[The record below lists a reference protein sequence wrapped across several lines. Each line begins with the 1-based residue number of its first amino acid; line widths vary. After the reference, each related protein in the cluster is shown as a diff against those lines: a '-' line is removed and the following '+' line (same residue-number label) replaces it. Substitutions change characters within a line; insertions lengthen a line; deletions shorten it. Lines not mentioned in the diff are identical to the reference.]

1 MERLRSIVRVVTTP
15 PKERPAAPSA
25 RPRGRPPRVG
35 RDDVIESAAELF
47 ARRGYRN
54 TTLAAIAKSIGVTD
68 ASVLHYF
75 DTKLAILEA
84 VLSRD
89 EEPGNVEFLD
99 LIEPGGLQALRQL
112 SGWGAVMEKNVQ
124 STRLLIVL
132 SAEALS
138 EGSELHGRF
147 EQRYRYVRR
156 RLIAAIQRGVDA
168 GEIRADVDAE
178 HEATSVL
185 AFLDGLRLQWFYAN
199 GDLSLEDHLRA
210 FVEHMI
216 ERIAAGGSRRR
227 VRSRRA

>member
-1 MERLRSIVRVVTTP
+1 MSREEILD
-15 PKERPAAPSA
+15 A
-25 RPRGRPPRVG
+25 
-35 RDDVIESAAELF
+35 AAELF

-54 TTLAAIAKSIGVTD
+54 TTLAAIAKAVGVTD

-75 DTKLAILEA
+75 DSKLAILEA

-89 EEPGNVEFLD
+89 EEPGNDDFLE
-99 LIEPGGLQALRQL
+99 LIKPGGLEALRQL
-112 SGWGAVMEKNVQ
+112 SLWGAVMEKNIQ

-156 RLIAAIQRGVDA
+156 RLMRAIRTGIDA
-168 GEIRADVDAE
+168 GEIRADVDPG

-185 AFLDGLRLQWFYAN
+185 AFLDGLRLQWFYAD
-199 GDLSLEDHLRA
+199 GDLSLDDHLRA
-210 FVEHMI
+210 FIEHLI
-216 ERIAAGGSRRR
+216 SRIATPTHT
-227 VRSRRA
+227 